1 MDEWAAPSS
10 TWAASGHGLIGL
22 VAAFSPSLCVSLCR
36 RLKPLC
42 RQLLTLPVSRVRMEV
57 EEDDA
62 VAAAASAWPGS
73 TRRLHLLQFLLH
85 ASKRLDLRPIVKYSA
100 LAFFAGHF
108 LPALPRPGCVR
119 KMGFCGA
126 RSGRAVRSWLLEPP
140 RDSNLELFAL
150 VAVWIA
156 SKIHDLRPLSVKSLK
171 ALGDRIIA
179 DQHFTCRD
187 FANAVFAVMLQE
199 LVFMEVVEHNIGS
212 SRIAFIYLEEL
223 LIHFREISKLGDL
236 LDLDVCMEILD
247 ILYENE
253 DTSLLFNS
261 PCSLAA
267 STLVAAYAIS
277 VPKQTWEF
285 PILPWVRFATS
296 YDEEE
301 IMKIVLTILL
311 HVLKPDG
318 IGEKDKGD
326 FDVRCLL

>member
-1 MDEWAAPSS
+1 
-10 TWAASGHGLIGL
+10 
-22 VAAFSPSLCVSLCR
+22 
-36 RLKPLC
+36 
-42 RQLLTLPVSRVRMEV
+42 MEV

-62 VAAAASAWPGS
+62 AAAASAWPGS
-73 TRRLHLLQFLLH
+73 ARRLHLLQFLLH

-100 LAFFAGHF
+100 LAFFAGRF
-108 LPALPRPGCVR
+108 LPALPR
-119 KMGFCGA
+119 KMGFYGA
-126 RSGRAVRSWLLEPP
+126 RSGRAVRSWLLEPL

-187 FANAVFAVMLQE
+187 FADA
-199 LVFMEVVEHNIGS
+199 VVEHNIGS

-261 PCSLAA
+261 PRSLAA

-285 PILPWVRFATS
+285 PILPWVKFATS
-296 YDEEE
+296 HDEEE

-318 IGEKDKGD
+318 IREKDKGD